1 MERILVPV
9 DGSPTSQKAALK
21 AIEVAKKYNSE
32 IIFMTAARRPEIIGT
47 GSSGYGGVYNLDA
60 LTEELKNH
68 QTRIL
73 DHFISELDL
82 TGINTQKR
90 VVVGTPSEEIVD
102 MAKEVNA
109 DLIVIGRRG
118 YSRIKR
124 FFVGSVSQRVIS
136 EAPCPVLV
144 INDDKAE

>member
-32 IIFMTAARRPEIIGT
+32 IIFMTAVRRPEIIGKT
-47 GSSGYGGVYNLDA
+47 RQMYGRVYNLEA

-68 QTRIL
+68 QAKIL
-73 DHFISELDL
+73 DDFVSEFEL
-82 TGINTQKR
+82 TGINIQKR

-109 DLIVIGRRG
+109 GLIVIGRRG

-144 INDDKAE
+144 INDDQAE